1 MKFVKQTLDLYI
13 DTKPFG
19 FNFHYVDVNIA
30 FCVFMCCSYSPLK
43 EINRKVQEATSRS
56 RNQTPTPGGREKVT
70 QINVCI
76 ANKQMHDKHK
86 D

>member
-19 FNFHYVDVNIA
+19 SNISYVDVNIA

-43 EINRKVQEATSRS
+43 KVNRKVQEQPQAEAA
-56 RNQTPTPGGREKVT
+56 NPTPDTRRKRKSDT
-70 QINVCI
+70 
-76 ANKQMHDKHK
+76 D
-86 D
+86 